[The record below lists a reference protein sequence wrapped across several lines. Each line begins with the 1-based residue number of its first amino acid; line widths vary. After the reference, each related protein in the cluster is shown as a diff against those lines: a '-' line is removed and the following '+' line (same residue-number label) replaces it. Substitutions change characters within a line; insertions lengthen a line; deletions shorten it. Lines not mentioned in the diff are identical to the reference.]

1 MVADASESATVP
13 RSTMHSLAAR
23 QLLRT
28 RVSTPG
34 ETRPSRAVLPFFTR
48 RLDVRLLLVLFD
60 TGELKVIH
68 DPPSRVT
75 PRELRYEFTPRKEV
89 ELRTMNAADFE
100 PLLHFDPWWL
110 LRDRRDVAEDL
121 RATIV
126 RSNIAAARI
135 DRRPITSARFDHDLM
150 RVVEVTTPRRLAGRR
165 VIGADELVRL
175 LDV

>member
-1 MVADASESATVP
+1 MPDAAEFATVP
-13 RSTMHSLAAR
+13 RSTMQSLAAR

-28 RVSTPG
+28 RVSTPL
-34 ETRPSRAVLPFFTR
+34 ESRPTRVVLPFFTR
-48 RLDVRLLLVLFD
+48 RLDVRFVLVLLD
-60 TGELKVIH
+60 TGDLRVIH

-75 PRELRYEFTPRKEV
+75 PRELRYEFTPRQEV
-89 ELRTMNAADFE
+89 DLRTMQASEFE

-110 LRDRRDVAEDL
+110 LRDRRDVDEKV

-126 RSNIAAARI
+126 GSNIAAARI
-135 DRRPITSARFDHDLM
+135 DGRPITSVHFDHDLM
-150 RVVEVTTPRRLAGRR
+150 RVVDVTTPRRLAGRR